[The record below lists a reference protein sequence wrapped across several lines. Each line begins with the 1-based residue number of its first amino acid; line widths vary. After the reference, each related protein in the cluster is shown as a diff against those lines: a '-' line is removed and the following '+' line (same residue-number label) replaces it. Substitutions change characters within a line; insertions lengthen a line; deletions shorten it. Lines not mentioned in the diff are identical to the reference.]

1 MMKIIL
7 LLFTMLFC
15 IISAFK
21 EDMILII
28 CLQDDETW
36 NIHILL
42 QEAVLNEEKKTRRQ
56 IAKEEA
62 KRKRVE
68 LAQQNFNEMID
79 FAKEHHID
87 F

>member
-1 MMKIIL
+1 
-7 LLFTMLFC
+7 MLFC

>member
-1 MMKIIL
+1 
-7 LLFTMLFC
+7 
-15 IISAFK
+15 
-21 EDMILII
+21 MILII

>member
-1 MMKIIL
+1 MKIIL